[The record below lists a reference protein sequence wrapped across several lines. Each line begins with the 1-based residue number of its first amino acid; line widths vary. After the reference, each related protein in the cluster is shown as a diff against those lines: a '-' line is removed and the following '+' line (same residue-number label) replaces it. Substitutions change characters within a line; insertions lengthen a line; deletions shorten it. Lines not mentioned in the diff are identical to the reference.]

1 MKAELINNL
10 EDLKSVRQL
19 VNELQIRDSSKNIIK
34 SAISDAFKTVNK
46 KLYII
51 ESREKTKLETKMID
65 NHQVTIPKGLYSNK
79 NTVYYYEDG
88 VIYQISIPRFDQDKS
103 FHMINCVW
111 IDEVNRQTRLI
122 VRTLGGD
129 SYGDRYSLE
138 ASYYKDIRDDYP
150 YLTKVIRSSNYKY
163 KEYVEKVLEYI
174 RELNGFENFYSKG
187 KLKYE

>member
-19 VNELQIRDSSKNIIK
+19 VNELQIRDSSKKIIK
-34 SAISDAFKTVNK
+34 SAVSDALKTVNK

-65 NHQVTIPKGLYSNK
+65 NHKVTIPKGLYSNK
-79 NTVYYYEDG
+79 NAVYYYEDG
-88 VIYQISIPRFDQDKS
+88 VIYQISKPRYDKDKS

-111 IDEVNRQTRLI
+111 IDEVNRQTKLT

-129 SYGDRYSLE
+129 SYGDRYFLE

-150 YLTKVIRSSNYKY
+150 YLTKVIRRSNYKY

-174 RELNGFENFYSKG
+174 RELNGFENFYSKRH
-187 KLKYE
+187 KN

>member
-1 MKAELINNL
+1 MKEELMNNL
-10 EDLKSVRQL
+10 EDIELVRQL

-34 SAISDAFKTVNK
+34 LAISDAFRTVNK

-51 ESREKTKLETKMID
+51 ESREKTKLTTKMIN
-65 NHQVTIPKGLYSNK
+65 NHQVTIPRGLYSNK
-79 NTVYYYEDG
+79 NSVYYYEDG

-129 SYGDRYSLE
+129 SYGDRYFLE

-150 YLTKVIRSSNYKY
+150 YLTKVMRRSNDKY
-163 KEYVEKVLEYI
+163 KQYVEKVLAYI
-174 RELNGFENFYSKG
+174 REFNGFENFYVKRH
-187 KLKYE
+187 KN